1 MNNILKTVAVTGIA
15 ACAFAAANAQT
26 ALLNDT
32 TVAVPTVPA
41 PTLSI
46 VDIKTEAFASG
57 NFTGELTSVVAKTDA
72 TGDNLIF
79 AWILANDETSINAI
93 RRITVN
99 DWMGW
104 SAAVAQHEDAGLV
117 GTSPKSVLEADRSVD
132 GDVIGFDFPRTQD
145 GLLSAGT
152 NSTVFW
158 ALSDATDY
166 KESFASVIDGTV
178 ANVGTYA
185 PVPEPAS
192 MLALATGLGALVARR
207 RARR

>member
-32 TVAVPTVPA
+32 TVTVPTVPA
-41 PTLSI
+41 PTLDI
-46 VDIKTEAFASG
+46 VDIKTESFTSG
-57 NFTGELTSVVAKTDA
+57 NFSGDLTSVVAKTDA

-79 AWILANDETSINAI
+79 AWILANDATSANAI
-93 RRITVN
+93 RRITLN

-117 GTSPKSVLEADRSVD
+117 GASPKSVLDADRSVD
-132 GDVIGFDFPRTQD
+132 GDVIGFDFPRTSE
-145 GLLSAGT
+145 GLLSPGT

-166 KESFASVIDGTV
+166 KASFASVIDGTV
-178 ANVGTYA
+178 ASVSTYA

-192 MLALATGLGALVARR
+192 MLALAAGLGALVARR
-207 RARR
+207 RARK